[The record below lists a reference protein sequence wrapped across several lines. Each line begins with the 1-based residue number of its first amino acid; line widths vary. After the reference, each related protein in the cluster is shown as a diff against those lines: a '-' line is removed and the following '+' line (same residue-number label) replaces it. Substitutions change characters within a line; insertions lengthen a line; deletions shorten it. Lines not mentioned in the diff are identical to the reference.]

1 MEPRGLDGLGHCR
14 PEKSLTVSSD
24 TDAASTVRPNPNVVI
39 NTDNLILRRLR
50 QENFHEFEASLS
62 YTVSFSLA
70 WAKA

>member
-1 MEPRGLDGLGHCR
+1 MEPWGLDGLGHRR

-24 TDAASTVRPNPNVVI
+24 TDAASIVRPKPNVVI

-50 QENFHEFEASLS
+50 QENSHEFEASLS